1 MTQITANPWCELCT
15 DRIQEGCFGC
25 NIDTPPTAN
34 NARPSIAHSHNLA
47 TLRRRI
53 KRAAVTIA
61 AQPATEHDKW
71 IGLFLYELGRA
82 GVDVELLECA
92 LESR

>member
-1 MTQITANPWCELCT
+1 MTTLTAN
-15 DRIQEGCFGC
+15 G
-25 NIDTPPTAN
+25 
-34 NARPSIAHSHNLA
+34 AHPNLAHLHNLA

-61 AQPATEHDKW
+61 AQPATDHDRW